1 MEFAPELGRHRVF
14 QVSNR
19 DDDADDEAIAYT
31 SRGRT
36 LTSRGRP
43 FDALTRD
50 WWNGWRFRVT
60 KLSEEYTLEEL
71 YRDRGDNLDLILAKR
86 PDGGLE
92 FIGPGK
98 EDRAEGLMVLSF
110 SPVKDQKDARGEGAR
125 RDGGTTLAGPSAPLP
140 E

>member
-1 MEFAPELGRHRVF
+1 M
-14 QVSNR
+14 
-19 DDDADDEAIAYT
+19 
-31 SRGRT
+31 
-36 LTSRGRP
+36 
-43 FDALTRD
+43 
-50 WWNGWRFRVT
+50 
-60 KLSEEYTLEEL
+60 SEEYTLEEL